1 MSVEQKAVRHFVRTL
16 GAVSLFL
23 MPLLARAQVV
33 NPGRRPLSIHVFGTY
48 TYGSSDRGSNNSF
61 GYSAGGF
68 LQSSHLLGFETRGS
82 YLRWG
87 SAESR
92 FDALA
97 GARVAHHFDR
107 FSPYGAVLLGVGH
120 PLARLN
126 GPKSQLV
133 SGTGTELK
141 LLGGVDYYATHH
153 LSLRIGE
160 VSFAEYYALSN
171 GVSAID
177 VSAGFVYHIPFRER

>member
-1 MSVEQKAVRHFVRTL
+1 MSVEPKIVLHFARALAALSFMVTP
-16 GAVSLFL
+16 FL
-23 MPLLARAQVV
+23 AGAQVV
-33 NPGRRPLSIHVFGTY
+33 TAMRGPLTIHVFGTY
-48 TYGSSDRGSNNSF
+48 TYGSAGGGNSY

-68 LQSSHLLGFETRGS
+68 AQTAHLWGVETRGS

-87 SAESR
+87 SDESR
-92 FDALA
+92 FDALV
-97 GARVAHHFDR
+97 GPRVAFHFRR
-107 FSPYGAVLLGVGH
+107 FSPYGIVLLGIGH

-126 GPKSQLV
+126 GPKSTLE
-133 SGTGTELK
+133 SGTGAEVK

-160 VSFAEYYALSN
+160 VSFAEYYALPK

-177 VSAGFVYHIPFRER
+177 VGVGLVYHIPFRER